1 MSDNAEAVKFYNE
14 GIGHYNND
22 KYDEAIE
29 RLTKAIKIDKNYA
42 HAYCYRGMTYDS
54 KGEYDEAIKDY
65 DEAIRLKPDNAS
77 YNNNRGAAYYGKGE
91 YDEAIKNYDEAI
103 KLNPN
108 DAVYHNNRGNTYRRK
123 GEYDEAIENCNEAIR
138 LNSSYANAYNNRGKA
153 YYNKE
158 EYDEAIKNYDYALN
172 IDSNDSNAYNHKIIA
187 QNAKTRKI
195 AEDVA
200 LQYKKELDDL
210 KKDLDIDEFKNDA
223 TAHLDDIE
231 IKHDAINIAHKDI
244 TKKVLDA
251 DNHKLAVYYQ
261 TKADKLK
268 RQLSGEE
275 YEKKTKNKL
284 KTKKR
289 KGYIQWFW
297 ILLYG
302 TVIIFL
308 GIGVLL
314 IFKRFEKWTDLAS
327 YSVTVTPAL
336 ILSVWGVRYFNRRIH
351 ETVHLIEEYENKAI
365 ILMSFESYSE
375 RLKVLGGSDQA
386 ALLKYT
392 EKVSHIITESPTYAL
407 HRKKTDKIPIEL
419 LQFMNYQNK
428 TVPEKS

>member
-14 GIGHYNND
+14 GAVHYNNGN
-22 KYDEAIE
+22 YYEAIE
-29 RLTKAIKIDKNYA
+29 RFTKAIEIDTNYA
-42 HAYCYRGMTYDS
+42 DAYNYRGMAYDS
-54 KGEYDEAIKDY
+54 NDDYDEAIKDY
-65 DEAIRLKPDNAS
+65 DEAIRLDEKNYVYHNYRGMAYYHKGEYDEAIKNYNEAIRLNPNYIS
-77 YNNNRGAAYYGKGE
+77 YYDNRGNAYYRKGE
-91 YDEAIKNYDEAI
+91 YDEAIKNYDKA
-103 KLNPN
+103 LSLSPD
-108 DAVYHNNRGNTYRRK
+108 DAYY
-123 GEYDEAIENCNEAIR
+123 
-138 LNSSYANAYNNRGKA
+138 YNNKIKA
-153 YYNKE
+153 Q
-158 EYDEAIKNYDYALN
+158 D
-172 IDSNDSNAYNHKIIA
+172 
-187 QNAKTRKI
+187 AKTRKI
-195 AEDVA
+195 AEAVA
-200 LQYKKELDDL
+200 LQYKKDLDDL
-210 KKDLDIDEFKNDA
+210 KDNLDIDKFKQKAEEDLA
-223 TAHLDDIE
+223 DIE

-261 TKADKLK
+261 AKADKLK
-268 RQLSGEE
+268 IQLSGEE
-275 YEKKTKNKL
+275 YENKTKNKL

-289 KGYIQWFW
+289 NGYIQWFW

-314 IFKRFEKWTDLAS
+314 IFKRFENWTDLAS

-428 TVPEKS
+428 SVPEKP